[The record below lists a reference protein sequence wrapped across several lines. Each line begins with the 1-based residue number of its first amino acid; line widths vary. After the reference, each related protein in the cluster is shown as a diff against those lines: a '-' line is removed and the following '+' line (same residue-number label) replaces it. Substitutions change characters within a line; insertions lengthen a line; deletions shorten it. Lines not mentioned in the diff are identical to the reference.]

1 MPGGGREVPAC
12 PEALGEVTE
21 MTVMRMNKVVIA
33 VLVLTAMVFSGE
45 LAAEERQG
53 PRISVKEAR
62 YDLGKVD
69 QGGQPEH
76 VFEIKNV
83 GDELLEIKQIQ
94 PT

>member
-1 MPGGGREVPAC
+1 
-12 PEALGEVTE
+12 
-21 MTVMRMNKVVIA
+21 MRMNKVVIA